1 MDVAKLKKVG
11 SRVLNGGWVKDIPL
25 DGCGDL
31 ALKVR
36 GRDNVDARRLRT
48 RLVEELSL
56 PPGADIPREDLDRIG
71 IEVIAGAILVDW
83 NLTSEGAALPCNA
96 ETVQALLTDPDCG
109 RMLSEAA
116 LYASAVVAQ
125 IGAETFEDA
134 AKNSETP

>member
-25 DGCGDL
+25 DGCDDL

-56 PPGADIPREDLDRIG
+56 PAGTDIPREDLDRIG

-83 NLTSEGAALPCNA
+83 NLTAEGAALPCTP
-96 ETVQALLTDPDCG
+96 ETVRELLADPDCG
-109 RMLSEAA
+109 RMLAEAA

-125 IGAETFEDA
+125 IGAESFEDA